1 MRSARNT
8 VEGVLCARLTP
19 GIFFVRPLS
28 RAANDRLAS
37 VALGRYD
44 KRKSLWR
51 NAMSG
56 NLVDLTVADFDAT
69 VANGVTLVD
78 FWATWCGP
86 CQMQTPILEQQ
97 VVPAVSGKAK
107 VCKVNVDQ
115 ARDLAVRFGVKSIP
129 ALFIFKNGQV
139 VQQFVGLQRG
149 DALVKA
155 IEAVVGA

>member
-1 MRSARNT
+1 
-8 VEGVLCARLTP
+8 
-19 GIFFVRPLS
+19 
-28 RAANDRLAS
+28 
-37 VALGRYD
+37 
-44 KRKSLWR
+44 
-51 NAMSG
+51 MSG